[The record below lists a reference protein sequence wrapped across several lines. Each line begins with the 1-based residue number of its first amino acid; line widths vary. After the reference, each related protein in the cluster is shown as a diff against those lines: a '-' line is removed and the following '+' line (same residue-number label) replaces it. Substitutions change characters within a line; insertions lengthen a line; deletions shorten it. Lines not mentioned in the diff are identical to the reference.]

1 MNESTASRVL
11 LLAPKDDFGEFLRTM
26 LHAVR
31 RDDELI
37 LASRPD
43 EALKMIGDKSCEVA
57 VAEGIDGVTFIQA
70 VSDLGLN
77 VPVIFIAP
85 DEESELLD
93 QARVAGA
100 SEAIFRSE
108 LTPAALQHALHYAL
122 LWRALDAGADNS
134 ERKSRHSEIVGMGR
148 TESLARLASSIAHE
162 VRNPLSLMLLAADY
176 LDKPRALTDKAKAD
190 IVHYLRHGANRIE
203 EIMSAMLSA
212 CAPKQLMREA
222 HDPVELVEE
231 ALRLVDTRLP
241 GDESIRIIKDYGDG
255 MPAVFVDRNRMVEA
269 ILHLLTNAVDAMPG
283 GGTIDI
289 KVRVHT
295 FLSSERADWQREAW
309 FRAGDVAV
317 IIEISDTGHGIPED
331 KLGQI
336 FDIFFTTKTAGK
348 GAGLG
353 LAAAKKII
361 DLHNGR
367 IAIVNRPGGGAV
379 ATLTLKTAATRTN

>member
-1 MNESTASRVL
+1 MNETPSCRVL
-11 LLAPKDDFGEFLRTM
+11 LLAPNDNYGEFLRQM
-26 LHAVR
+26 LQTIR
-31 RDDELI
+31 RDDELV
-37 LASRPD
+37 LATRPD
-43 EALKMIGDKSCEVA
+43 EAVRRIGEKSCEVA
-57 VAEGIDGVTFIQA
+57 VAEGADGLTFIQA
-70 VSDLGLN
+70 VTDLGLN

-85 DEESELLD
+85 DEEGELLD
-93 QARVAGA
+93 KARVAGA
-100 SEAIFRSE
+100 GEAIYRSE
-108 LTPAALQHALHYAL
+108 LTPATLERALHYAL

-134 ERKSRHSEIVGMGR
+134 ERRGRHSEIVGLGR

-162 VRNPLSLMLLAADY
+162 VRNPLSLILLAADY
-176 LDKPRALTDKAKAD
+176 LDKPRPLTDKAKSD
-190 IVHYLRHGANRIE
+190 LVNYLRHGANRIE

-212 CAPKQLMREA
+212 CAPKQLMLGA

-231 ALRLVDTRLP
+231 ALALVDSRLP
-241 GDESIRIIKDYGDG
+241 GDASIRIVKNYGDG
-255 MPAVFVDRNRMVEA
+255 VPAVFVDRNRVVEA
-269 ILHLLTNAVDAMPG
+269 ILHLMTNAVDAMPG
-283 GGTIDI
+283 GGTIGI
-289 KVRVHT
+289 KISVHI
-295 FLSSERADWQREAW
+295 FSASERADWQREAW

-336 FDIFFTTKTAGK
+336 FDIFFTTKPAGK

-379 ATLTLKTAATRTN
+379 ATLTLKTAAAQSA